1 MLKTPIRKKM
11 KTWCGVSETDTKMKL
26 LRQKKILSRH
36 DFFQLGMNKPLRK
49 VNVLILEAIV
59 SNFNGFWGIL

>member
-26 LRQKKILSRH
+26 LRQKNFVVTWFLSTRNE
-36 DFFQLGMNKPLRK
+36 QTNAKSK
-49 VNVLILEAIV
+49 CINSW
-59 SNFNGFWGIL
+59 SNSIQF